1 MDEDGFTL
9 VKGGRQA
16 KKRKADGSPQL
27 NSPPGASTASP
38 TSTPARPKPSSFKNV
53 IPVILSDVDPKL
65 STKVK
70 LMSELKQFHLHIKVS
85 KVLEKK
91 NHSFLIIG
99 DTPRDV
105 AILQSET
112 KMKACLGQ
120 NLKIS
125 LPKAYQSTQ
134 PKTTLVVKG
143 VPAEVSEQEFKD
155 FLDLNKINYA
165 KAERLISRKDGRVLE
180 TFKLEI
186 KDDTEAEA
194 LISENLTCPVT
205 GIIYRVEEFRTPIS
219 VQQCYNC
226 QCFGHTAKT
235 CRSNTK
241 CLICGEAH
249 HHKGCP
255 NRETKQAKCANCKGP
270 HVASYK
276 GCPAYKKQAF
286 RQHVV
291 DSQKSYASILRQ
303 NLAPPQ
309 PKDKAFT
316 FSAEQLV
323 KFVANVVIQVAQP
336 QVCCA
341 NPTQDATDKKS
352 SLCQRVSE
360 AAKTHLGDNI
370 TGINLFD
377 AIGQLRPS
385 APLTSKPK
393 SSLNKGDSSFK
404 FTATTKLTKPPAIS
418 KPLSPPSTTNKVVP
432 KQLKSSK

>member
-16 KKRKADGSPQL
+16 KKRKAEGSPQL
-27 NSPPGASTASP
+27 NSPPGNSTASP
-38 TSTPARPKPSSFKNV
+38 TSTPARPKPTSFKNV

-65 STKVK
+65 CTKVK
-70 LMSELKQFHLHIKVS
+70 LMSELKQFHPHIKVS

-105 AILQSET
+105 GILQSET

-120 NLKIS
+120 NVKIS

-134 PKTTLVVKG
+134 PKKTLVVKG
-143 VPAEVSEQEFKD
+143 VPAEVSEQEFKE

-165 KAERLISRKDGRVLE
+165 KADRLISRKDGRVLE
-180 TFKLEI
+180 IFKLEI

-194 LISENLTCPVT
+194 LISDNLTCPVT

-219 VQQCYNC
+219 VQQYYNC
-226 QCFGHTAKT
+226 QCFGHMAKN
-235 CRSNTK
+235 CRSKTK

-249 HHKGCP
+249 HRKGCP
-255 NRETKQAKCANCKGP
+255 NKETKQAKCANCKGP

-276 GCPAYKKQAF
+276 GCPAYQK
-286 RQHVV
+286 HN
-291 DSQKSYASILRQ
+291 QKSYASILRQ

-309 PKDKAFT
+309 PKDKDFT
-316 FSAEQLV
+316 FSADQLV

-336 QVCCA
+336 QVCYA
-341 NPTQDATDKKS
+341 NPTQDAIDKKS
-352 SLCQRVSE
+352 SLCRRVSE
-360 AAKTHLGDNI
+360 AAKTHLGVNI

-385 APLTSKPK
+385 
-393 SSLNKGDSSFK
+393 
-404 FTATTKLTKPPAIS
+404 PP
-418 KPLSPPSTTNKVVP
+418 PHL
-432 KQLKSSK
+432 